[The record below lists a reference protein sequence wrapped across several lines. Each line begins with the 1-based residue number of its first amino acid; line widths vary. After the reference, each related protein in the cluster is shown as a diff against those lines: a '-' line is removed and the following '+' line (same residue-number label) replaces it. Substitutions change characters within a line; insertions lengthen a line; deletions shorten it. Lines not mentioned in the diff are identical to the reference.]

1 MKCIIKTASLISIC
15 SFAFSCSVFAE
26 AQSKDYFNQ
35 SHVPVALTVPYY
47 DQSDNALTNLD
58 IILQPG
64 DVYQP
69 SDHGNGF
76 LYKKYGLM
84 PDMAS
89 NYILVLNDRIPRF
102 HDNSNETVDEEFL
115 RIKDLLGV
123 SQSLYQMCLIIL
135 AQILIYLNYLTMILF
150 LLLEK

>member
-69 SDHGNGF
+69 SDHEENGIFVFNIEVTNEDNKKDQVRFFLNIEKADPSVIKMGNG
-76 LYKKYGLM
+76 YY
-84 PDMAS
+84 
-89 NYILVLNDRIPRF
+89 
-102 HDNSNETVDEEFL
+102 
-115 RIKDLLGV
+115 
-123 SQSLYQMCLIIL
+123 YQP
-135 AQILIYLNYLTMILF
+135 
-150 LLLEK
+150 